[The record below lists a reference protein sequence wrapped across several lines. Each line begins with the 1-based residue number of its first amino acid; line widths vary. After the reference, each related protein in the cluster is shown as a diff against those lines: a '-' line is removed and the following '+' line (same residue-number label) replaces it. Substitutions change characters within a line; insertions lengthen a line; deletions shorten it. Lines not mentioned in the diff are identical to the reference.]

1 MTNKNKNKLYG
12 IIGTV
17 VFHAIVL
24 VLLFTLCFRTPLPL
38 PGEAGVEVNLGM
50 YAQGFGYEANQPEET
65 EPVKETPKVEEQKI
79 ESKDVVEEDI
89 VSEDEETPSIEQPQE
104 EDEEAIEEAENK
116 EEIAEETIEEKQ
128 EEIIPEEKP
137 VVNQKALFQVP
148 KNDNAAPASEGD
160 EQGEG
165 EKGIANGLKDMERY
179 EGNGG
184 SGDGPSYDLGG
195 RGAKSIA
202 APSKEFSEVG
212 KIVVN
217 IKVDREGRVVE
228 ATIQYKD
235 KGTNI
240 SDKDMQE
247 SALTAARNSIFNKD
261 ENAPEIQSGT
271 ITYEYIKR
279 Q

>member
-1 MTNKNKNKLYG
+1 MTNKNKNKLFG

-50 YAQGFGYEANQPEET
+50 YAQGLGHEANQTEET
-65 EPVKETPKVEEQKI
+65 EPVKETPKIEEQSV
-79 ESKDVVEEDI
+79 ESDDVIEEDI
-89 VSEDEETPSIEQPQE
+89 VSEDEEAP
-104 EDEEAIEEAENK
+104 AIEEPNNEV
-116 EEIAEETIEEKQ
+116 EEIVEEHEKQEVIEEVIEEKQ

-137 VVNQKALFQVP
+137 VVNQRAMFQVP
-148 KNDNAAPASEGD
+148 KNNKKDPGSEGD
-160 EQGEG
+160 EKGEG
-165 EKGIANGLKDMERY
+165 EKGKPNGLKDIERY
-179 EGNGG
+179 EANGG

-195 RGAKSIA
+195 RGAKSIST
-202 APSKEFSEVG
+202 PSKDFSEPG
-212 KIVVN
+212 IIVVD

-228 ATIQYKD
+228 AMIG
-235 KGTNI
+235 KGTDIYN
-240 SDKDMQE
+240 SSMRE
-247 SALTAARNSIFNKD
+247 SALRAARNSIFNKD

-271 ITYEYIKR
+271 ITYKFIIG

>member
-50 YAQGFGYEANQPEET
+50 YSQGFGQEVNQPEET

-79 ESKDVVEEDI
+79 ETNDVIEEDI
-89 VSEDEETPSIEQPQE
+89 VSEDEEAPAIEQPQE
-104 EDEEAIEEAENK
+104 EVEEIIEEPENK
-116 EEIAEETIEEKQ
+116 EEIVEEIVEEKQ
-128 EEIIPEEKP
+128 EEIVPEEKP

-148 KNDNAAPASEGD
+148 KNDKKITSSEGD
-160 EQGEG
+160 DNGKND
-165 EKGIANGLKDMERY
+165 KGKDNGLKDIERY
-179 EGNGG
+179 DVNGG
-184 SGDGPSYDLGG
+184 SGDGIAYDLGG

-202 APSKEFSEVG
+202 APSKEFSEEG
-212 KIVVN
+212 TIVVN

-228 ATIQYKD
+228 ATIQYK
-235 KGTNI
+235 GSNLYN
-240 SDKDMQE
+240 KDMQE
-247 SALTAARNSIFNKD
+247 SALRAARNSIFNKD

-271 ITYEYIKR
+271 ITYNYDIR

>member
-50 YAQGFGYEANQPEET
+50 YSQGFGQEVNQPEET

-79 ESKDVVEEDI
+79 ETNDVIEEDI
-89 VSEDEETPSIEQPQE
+89 VSEDEDTPAIEQPQE
-104 EDEEAIEEAENK
+104 EVEEIIEEPENN
-116 EEIAEETIEEKQ
+116 EEIVEEIVEEKQ
-128 EEIIPEEKP
+128 EEIVPEEKP

-148 KNDNAAPASEGD
+148 KNDKKNTSSEGD
-160 EQGEG
+160 DNGKND
-165 EKGIANGLKDMERY
+165 KGKDNGLKDIERY
-179 EGNGG
+179 DVNGG
-184 SGDGPSYDLGG
+184 SGDGIAYDLGG
-195 RGAKSIA
+195 RGAKSIST
-202 APSKEFSEVG
+202 PSKNFSETG
-212 KIVVN
+212 IIVVD
-217 IKVDREGRVVE
+217 IKVNREGRVVE
-228 ATIQYKD
+228 ATIG
-235 KGTNI
+235 KGTYI
-240 SDKDMQE
+240 IDSYMRE
-247 SALTAARNSIFNKD
+247 SALRAARNSIFNKD

-271 ITYEYIKR
+271 ITYQYIKR

>member
-50 YAQGFGYEANQPEET
+50 YSQGFGQEVNQPEET

-79 ESKDVVEEDI
+79 ETNDVIEEDI
-89 VSEDEETPSIEQPQE
+89 VSEDEEAPAIEQPQE
-104 EDEEAIEEAENK
+104 EVEEIIEEPENK
-116 EEIAEETIEEKQ
+116 EEIVEEIVEEKQ
-128 EEIIPEEKP
+128 EEIVPEEKP

-148 KNDNAAPASEGD
+148 KNDKKITSSEGD
-160 EQGEG
+160 DNGKND
-165 EKGIANGLKDMERY
+165 KGKDNGLKDIERY
-179 EGNGG
+179 DVNGG
-184 SGDGPSYDLGG
+184 SGDGIAYDLGG
-195 RGAKSIA
+195 RGAKSIST
-202 APSKEFSEVG
+202 PSKNFSEVG
-212 KIVVN
+212 TIVVN

-247 SALTAARNSIFNKD
+247 SALRAARNSIFNKD

-271 ITYEYIKR
+271 ITYKYIIG

>member
-1 MTNKNKNKLYG
+1 MTNKNKNKIYG

-50 YAQGFGYEANQPEET
+50 YAQGFGQEANQPEET
-65 EPVKETPKVEEQKI
+65 EPVKETPKVEEEKI
-79 ESKDVVEEDI
+79 ETNDVSEEDI

-137 VVNQKALFQVP
+137 VVNPKALFQVP

-202 APSKEFSEVG
+202 SPSKEFSEEG
-212 KIVVN
+212 TIVVE
-217 IKVDREGRVVE
+217 IKVDKEGRVVE
-228 ATIQYKD
+228 ATIG
-235 KGTNI
+235 KGSDI
-240 SDKDMQE
+240 YDKDMQE
-247 SALTAARNSIFNKD
+247 SALRAARNSIFNKD

-271 ITYEYIKR
+271 ITYNYDIR